1 MIVVAAAAVV
11 GQCQS
16 NTCVRELDFQC
27 KAHKAKAALLRRR
40 RLRSPMHCSSNLDPV
55 LETAMATAAAAA
67 TAAATSADTCA
78 TLREAGKQVWLYAGK
93 RSVTLAGGEGE
104 KGHRLGFFGF
114 GSARMRK
121 FAMRQHAFVSWVVLC
136 AQKKGLKQFTTRPY

>member
-93 RSVTLAGGEGE
+93 RSVTLAGGEGGE
-104 KGHRLGFFGF
+104 GAPAWLIRFWEC
-114 GSARMRK
+114 A
-121 FAMRQHAFVSWVVLC
+121 HAQIRNAS
-136 AQKKGLKQFTTRPY
+136 TRIC

>member
-1 MIVVAAAAVV
+1 MIVVAAAAVD

-55 LETAMATAAAAA
+55 LETAMATAAAATA
-67 TAAATSADTCA
+67 AAAATSADTCA

-93 RSVTLAGGEGE
+93 RSVTISGGEGAE
-104 KGHRLGFFGF
+104 GAPACFFRF
-114 GSARMRK
+114 WECA
-121 FAMRQHAFVSWVVLC
+121 HAQIRNAS
-136 AQKKGLKQFTTRPY
+136 TRIC